1 MNSKI
6 FSLIIGVLLV
16 VVFWIGW
23 VSTNPADNKAMA
35 QFISVESLVNNNLSQ
50 RLKLGGIVKDGSISI
65 SETNQLEC
73 SFVLKEGDAELY
85 VNYSKTR
92 PDLFKDGAEVIV
104 TGEYVDGMFYA
115 DELQTKCAS
124 RYEGDLRNEANYKL
138 EELDTWTL

>member
-138 EELDTWTL
+138 EELDT

>member
-23 VSTNPADNKAMA
+23 VSTNPADKKAMA
-35 QFISVESLVNNNLSQ
+35 QFISVESLVNNNFSQ

-73 SFVLKEGDAELY
+73 SFVLKEGDAELF

-138 EELDTWTL
+138 EELDT

>member
-23 VSTNPADNKAMA
+23 VSTNPADKKAMA
-35 QFISVESLVNNNLSQ
+35 QFISVESLVNNNFSQ
-50 RLKLGGIVKDGSISI
+50 RLKLGGIVKDGSILI

-104 TGEYVDGMFYA
+104 TGEYVDGMFSA

-138 EELDTWTL
+138 EELDT

>member
-23 VSTNPADNKAMA
+23 VSTNPADKKAMA

-50 RLKLGGIVKDGSISI
+50 RLKLGGIVKDGSILI

-138 EELDTWTL
+138 EELDT

>member
-23 VSTNPADNKAMA
+23 VSTNPADKKAMA

-115 DELQTKCAS
+115 DELQTKCSS

-138 EELDTWTL
+138 EELDT

>member
-23 VSTNPADNKAMA
+23 VSTNPADKKAMA

-50 RLKLGGIVKDGSISI
+50 RLKLGGVVKDGSISI

-73 SFVLKEGDAELY
+73 SFVLKEGDAELF

-138 EELDTWTL
+138 EELDT